1 MARLVIADDHELF
14 LVALER
20 LLNDEPDFEVVGV
33 ARSADELV
41 SVVLAV
47 RPDVLL
53 LDVSMPDASGLTALP
68 RLPPLQKLSVILLT
82 AGIDESER
90 ATAFR
95 LGVRAIIEKGAP
107 SKILFDAIRTVAAG
121 QYYRPPGTQ
130 TRVVT
135 SQVDLSLRE
144 RLTSRERDVLR
155 AVAAGCSNR
164 EVASRLSISEDT
176 VKHHLTKLFDKTGTS
191 TRVELA
197 MFAVHHQ
204 LLAT

>member
-14 LVALER
+14 VVALER
-20 LLNDEPDFEVVGV
+20 LLRDEPDFDVVGV

-53 LDVSMPDASGLTALP
+53 LDVAMPDASGLTALP
-68 RLPPLQKLSVILLT
+68 RLPPLQGLSVILLT

-90 ATAFR
+90 ALAFR

-107 SKILFDAIRTVAAG
+107 SKTLFEAIRTVAAG
-121 QYYRPPGTQ
+121 QYYRAPSSPAAAESQADQ
-130 TRVVT
+130 T
-135 SQVDLSLRE
+135 LRE
-144 RLTSRERDVLR
+144 RLTSREREVLR
-155 AVAAGCSNR
+155 AVAAGYSNR
-164 EVASRLSISEDT
+164 EVAERLSISEDT

-197 MFAVHHQ
+197 MFAVHHR
-204 LLAT
+204 LIAT

>member
-53 LDVSMPDASGLTALP
+53 LDVAMPDASGLTALP
-68 RLPPLQKLSVILLT
+68 RLPPLQELSVILLT

-107 SKILFDAIRTVAAG
+107 SKTLFDAIRTVAAG
-121 QYYRPPGTQ
+121 QYYRPPRSPAP
-130 TRVVT
+130 RVVPP
-135 SQVDLSLRE
+135 QVDLSLRE
-144 RLTSRERDVLR
+144 RLTSREREVLR
-155 AVAAGCSNR
+155 AVAAGCNNR
-164 EVASRLSISEDT
+164 EVAARL
-176 VKHHLTKLFDKTGTS
+176 
-191 TRVELA
+191 
-197 MFAVHHQ
+197 
-204 LLAT
+204 